1 MKCTKT
7 IALSIS
13 AAVALFAA
21 PLMGET
27 TEVAQKVESN
37 AVQATEE
44 GELVGNVFA
53 EKDGEATPVEAKLT
67 LSADGVVVDSTVASE
82 DGSFSFPNVEP
93 GAYQLYGAS
102 DGYVG
107 GQSYDVQPYST
118 SGGCSSC
125 SLGLQSQPSEVVY
138 NAPASACSSCAA
150 PASPCGCGGGL
161 GGGGGFGGGGG
172 GGLLGGGGGGF
183 NARRLLALGAVG
195 GIIAV
200 AVADDDDDDDAS
212 PDN

>member
-1 MKCTKT
+1 MKCTKR

-27 TEVAQKVESN
+27 PEAAQTVASN
-37 AVQATEE
+37 AVQATEA

-53 EKDGEATPVEAKLT
+53 KNNGEATPVEAKLT

-82 DGSFSFPNVEP
+82 DGAFSFPNVEP

-107 GQSYDVQPYST
+107 GQTVDVQPYAT

-125 SLGLQSQPSEVVY
+125 SLGLQSEPQGVVY
-138 NAPASACSSCAA
+138 DAPATACSSCAA
-150 PASPCGCGGGL
+150 ASPCGGGL

-172 GGLLGGGGGGF
+172 GGLLGGGNG
-183 NARRLLALGAVG
+183 RRLLALGAVG

-200 AVADDDDDDDAS
+200 AVSDDDDDDAS